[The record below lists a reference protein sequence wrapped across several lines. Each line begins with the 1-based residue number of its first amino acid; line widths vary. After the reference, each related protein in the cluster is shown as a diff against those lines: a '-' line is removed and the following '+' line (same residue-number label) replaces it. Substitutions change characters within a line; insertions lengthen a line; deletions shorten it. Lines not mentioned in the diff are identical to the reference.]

1 MKNNN
6 NKKSPY
12 KIIARNKKASFE
24 YFLEMEYEAGLCLLG
39 TEVKSLREGK
49 ANIQDAFVE
58 FSKEG
63 ELYLLNSYIAPY
75 KMAKIFNH
83 EALRKRKLLL
93 HSKEIKKIIGKIKL
107 KGFTVIPTVLYI
119 NDKNIA
125 KIKIAVARGKK
136 LYDKRESIKER
147 DQKRNEQRLL
157 KYSNY

>member
-1 MKNNN
+1 MKKE
-6 NKKSPY
+6 NKNSSY
-12 KIIARNKKASFE
+12 KIIARNKRATFE
-24 YFLEMEYEAGLCLLG
+24 YFLEAEYEAGLCLLG
-39 TEVKSLREGK
+39 TEIKSLREGK

-58 FSKEG
+58 FSKSG
-63 ELYLLNSYIAPY
+63 ELFLINSHISPY
-75 KMAKIFNH
+75 KMATIFNH
-83 EALRKRKLLL
+83 EPLRKRKLLL

-119 NDKNIA
+119 NDKNLA
-125 KIKIAVARGKK
+125 KIKIAVAKGKK